1 MNVFGNSSRGSGLDE
16 QNSFWKTEENPRSGW
31 NFRRFGLI
39 GLFLANVEHSQIS
52 PYNIV
57 NYKA

>member
-16 QNSFWKTEENPRSGW
+16 QNSFWKTEENPRTGW
-31 NFRRFGLI
+31 NQ
-39 GLFLANVEHSQIS
+39 NS

-57 NYKA
+57 NYKAWMGLTDAHI